1 VDWNSLDAIR
11 ALPKVELHAHLGG
24 CIPTSAVKNLL
35 REFQIRVPGGDDLE
49 RGLSIVEPVAS
60 LAEYLKSRRALDLL
74 PRGKACLEQ
83 MFRSALAA
91 LALDGV
97 VYAELRHSPFKL
109 ARLNNLS
116 FRTAL
121 EWAVEALDAA
131 KTAVRGIE
139 PRLILGIDRA
149 NVKIANVEQVLNAY
163 ALLDRPKQ
171 IVGLDVSGDESFPI
185 TDELAGVLREAAA
198 GLGLGVTIHAGESGP
213 PEHIRFAVEHCG
225 ATRIGHGLAAAQSP
239 PLLELLKRRGI
250 CLEVCLRSNI
260 LTSAVPSLEEH
271 PIFTFI
277 EHDVP
282 FVLCTDNPGVH
293 AFSLSQEYLLFHSL
307 TGREDILGSMF
318 ARQSRYAFNLPI

>member
-1 VDWNSLDAIR
+1 
-11 ALPKVELHAHLGG
+11 
-24 CIPTSAVKNLL
+24 
-35 REFQIRVPGGDDLE
+35 
-49 RGLSIVEPVAS
+49 
-60 LAEYLKSRRALDLL
+60 
-74 PRGKACLEQ
+74 
-83 MFRSALAA
+83 MFCSALAA

-109 ARLNNLS
+109 ARLNDVS

-121 EWAVEALDAA
+121 EWAIEALDAA
-131 KTAVRGIE
+131 KATVHGIE

-149 NVKIANVEQVLNAY
+149 NVNIAHVREVLDAF
-163 ALLDRPKQ
+163 AALDRPQQ

-198 GLGLGVTIHAGESGP
+198 GLGLGVTIHAGEAGP
-213 PEHIRFAVEHCG
+213 PEHIRFAVEQCG
-225 ATRIGHGLAAAQSP
+225 AARIGHGLAAAQSP

-250 CLEVCLRSNI
+250 CLEVCLRSNL
-260 LTSAVPSLEEH
+260 LTSAVPSLEAH

-277 EHDVP
+277 EGDVP

-307 TGREDILGSMF
+307 TGREDMLESMF
-318 ARQSRYAFNLPI
+318 ARQSRYAFSPLE